1 MSSVLAGKTALVT
14 GGNRGLGRA
23 MALAMAAEGADIV
36 IWGRDTAALD
46 RTAGEVGDMGRK
58 CLAQV
63 VEITDSAQVN
73 GAADEAWDHT
83 GGVDAAFHSA
93 GVLLLQ
99 PAVETTDG
107 DWDAVMA
114 ANLTGAFYCSRAF
127 GERMLAQGHG
137 KIVNVASNFGL
148 HGGASWSAY
157 SASKGGLVAMS
168 KSMAWEWAPTVTVN
182 VIAPGAFYTDMNR
195 HLLDIPEVMSAIEAN
210 TPLGRVGDPPELG
223 PLAVML
229 AGAGSDFMTG
239 AVISV
244 DGGVIKP

>member
-1 MSSVLAGKTALVT
+1 MSGTLAGRTALVT

-23 MALAMAAEGADIV
+23 MAVAMADAGADIV
-36 IWGRDTAALD
+36 IWGRDTGALESTAA
-46 RTAGEVGDMGRK
+46 EVRATGRD

-63 VEITDSAQVN
+63 VDVTDSAQVN
-73 GAADEAWDHT
+73 AAADEAWQQA
-83 GGVDAAFHSA
+83 GGVDAAFTSA

-99 PAVETTDG
+99 PATETTDA
-107 DWDAVMA
+107 DWAAVMD
-114 ANLTGAFYCSRAF
+114 ANLTGLFYCCRAF
-127 GERMLAQGHG
+127 GERMLAHDGG
-137 KIVNVASNFGL
+137 KIINIASNFGL

-157 SASKGGLVAMS
+157 SASKAGVIGLS
-168 KSMAWEWAPTVTVN
+168 KSLAWEWAPSVTVN
-182 VIAPGAFYTDMNR
+182 VISPGAFYTDMNS
-195 HLLDIPEVMSAIEAN
+195 HLLDIPEIMAAIEGN

-229 AGAGSDFMTG
+229 AGPGSDFMTG

>member
-1 MSSVLAGKTALVT
+1 MSSTLAGRTALVT
-14 GGNRGLGRA
+14 GGNRGLGRG
-23 MALAMAAEGADIV
+23 MALALAADGADIV
-36 IWGRDTAALD
+36 IWGRDAAALD
-46 RTAGEVGDMGRK
+46 RTAAEVRATGRD
-58 CLAQV
+58 CLAQT

-73 GAADEAWDHT
+73 RAADEAWEST

-99 PAVETTDG
+99 PAIETTDE
-107 DWDAVMA
+107 DWDSVMG
-114 ANLTGAFYCSRAF
+114 ANLTGAFYCCRAF
-127 GERMLAQGHG
+127 GERMLAQGGG
-137 KIVNVASNFGL
+137 KIITIASNFGL

-157 SASKGGLVAMS
+157 SASKGGLLLMS

-182 VIAPGAFYTDMNR
+182 VIAPGAFYTDMNS

-210 TPLGRVGDPPELG
+210 TPLGRVGDPLELG

-229 AGAGSDFMTG
+229 AGPGSDYMTG

>member
-1 MSSVLAGKTALVT
+1 MSETLAGRTALVT

-23 MALAMAAEGADIV
+23 MALALATEGADVV
-36 IWGRDTAALD
+36 IWGRDAAALD
-46 RTAGEVGDMGRK
+46 RTATEVRATGRD

-63 VEITDSAQVN
+63 VEITDSAQVE
-73 GAADEAWDHT
+73 GAAEEAWEHS
-83 GGVDAAFHSA
+83 GAVDAAFHSA

-99 PAVETTDG
+99 PAIDTSDEE
-107 DWDAVMA
+107 WDAVMG

-127 GERMLAQGHG
+127 GRRMLAQGHG
-137 KIVNVASNFGL
+137 KIINIASNFGL

-157 SASKGGLVAMS
+157 SAGKGGLVAMS
-168 KSMAWEWAPTVTVN
+168 KSLAWEWAPTVTVN
-182 VIAPGAFYTDMNR
+182 VIAPGAFYTDMNS
-195 HLLDIPEVMSAIEAN
+195 HLLDIPEVMAAIEAN

-229 AGAGSDFMTG
+229 AGPGSDFMTG
-239 AVISV
+239 AVISI